1 MHPLMVTPLYPPAT
15 GGAATYFGMVAPE
28 LAQRPEV
35 DWVTVL
41 TERWPDQPGEST
53 CGKLRI
59 LRHLPTRI
67 SIPRQNAWAHAL
79 SYAHTQLWFAR
90 HFPELVRR
98 CKVDLIHFH
107 TRYRGRLL
115 YAALKRSGVPV
126 IANLHDKM
134 TDPAVL
140 ARVADWLLC
149 CARGVQR
156 FAVDGGFPADRIA
169 FIPLPL
175 AAAQMLSADHVAAL
189 RRRYGLGAAPY
200 LLFVGDIT
208 AAKGVYELL
217 AAYRQWRAD
226 PPQARLVFAGTNR
239 EGKWFVRQIQ
249 QTPDTTYVGPVPRED
264 ALALMRGA
272 AVVVLP
278 SRSEGLGYAIL
289 EAVSLGTKVV
299 GPPGIPEFESH
310 LRESILPEVNVAAIF
325 RALTAAWARN
335 APPSYPLSTHN
346 LERVVSELARLYV
359 RVVRNE
365 TDHTGGNYH
374 RR

>member
-1 MHPLMVTPLYPPAT
+1 MVTPLYPPAT

-41 TERWPDQPGEST
+41 TERLPDQPREST
-53 CGKLRI
+53 CGKLHI
-59 LRHLPTRI
+59 LRHLPTRV

-90 HFPELVRR
+90 NFPELVRR
-98 CKVDLIHFH
+98 SKVDLVHFH

-115 YAALKRSGVPV
+115 YAALKHSGVPA

-134 TDPAVL
+134 TNPAVL

-149 CARGVQR
+149 CAQGVQR
-156 FAVDGGFPADRIA
+156 FALDGGFPADRIT

-175 AAAQMLSADHVAAL
+175 AAPRMPSADHVSAL
-189 RRRYGLGAAPY
+189 RQRYGLGAAPY

-217 AAYRQWRAD
+217 EAYRQWCSD

-239 EGKWFVRQIQ
+239 EGKWFVRQIE
-249 QTPDTTYVGPVPRED
+249 QTAHTTYVGPVPRED

-278 SRSEGLGYAIL
+278 SRSEGLGYVIL
-289 EAVSLGTKVV
+289 EAVSLGTKVIA
-299 GPPGIPEFESH
+299 PPGIPEFESH
-310 LRESILPEVNVAAIF
+310 LRESILPEVNAAAII

-335 APPSYPLSTHN
+335 APPSYPLSAHS
-346 LERVVSELARLYV
+346 LERVVNDLARLYV

-365 TDHTGGNYH
+365 TDATDLTGDNH
-374 RR
+374 RRQ